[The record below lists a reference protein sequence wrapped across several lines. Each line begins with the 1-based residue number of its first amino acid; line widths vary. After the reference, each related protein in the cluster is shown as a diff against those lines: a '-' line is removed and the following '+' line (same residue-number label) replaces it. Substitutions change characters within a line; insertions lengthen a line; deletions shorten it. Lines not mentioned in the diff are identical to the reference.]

1 MFFTKDFVLDELER
15 TRQLVEEVLIGST
28 SKIEAEKLYR
38 TLFKLDVVRNAV
50 KNVHTNKCVK
60 IIKRTNLHPT
70 PCLMSH
76 LEFIYMTY
84 KSNYMD

>member
-15 TRQLVEEVLIGST
+15 TRQLVEEVLIGYT

-50 KNVHTNKCVK
+50 KNVHTN
-60 IIKRTNLHPT
+60 
-70 PCLMSH
+70 
-76 LEFIYMTY
+76 
-84 KSNYMD
+84 